1 MRLTKFTQKAK
12 KEYLARMMRRSILNT
27 LTLYYNQIV
36 GIDNDL
42 ANDLLKVITKHKR
55 KMERDI
61 QSGKELLDNRI

>member
-12 KEYLARMMRRSILNT
+12 KEYLARMMRKSILNT

-42 ANDLLKVITKHKR
+42 ANDLLKVIAKHKR

-61 QSGKELLDNRI
+61 QSGKEMLDNRI